1 MTGKGSRARY
11 CTQIRPK
18 VKKKKS
24 VLGRV
29 VAGRQPQGPRRAREG
44 RELAEGVR
52 DAPLFVRRDCF
63 EGPCR

>member
-1 MTGKGSRARY
+1 MAGKGLRARY

-18 VKKKKS
+18 VKKNG